1 MEGMNLINVLKKVK
15 PTVLIGLSGCGGI
28 FNGTKIELF

>member
-1 MEGMNLINVLKKVK
+1 MEGMSLLDVINTVK

-28 FNGTKIELF
+28 FTG